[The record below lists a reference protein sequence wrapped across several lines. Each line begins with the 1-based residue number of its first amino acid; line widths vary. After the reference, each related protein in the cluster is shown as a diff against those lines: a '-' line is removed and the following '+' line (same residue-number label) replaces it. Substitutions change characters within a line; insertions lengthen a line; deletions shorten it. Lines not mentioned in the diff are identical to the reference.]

1 MINIAWSIFIVAL
14 LIAFFLIAIM
24 AIVLLYTMLSD
35 ELGWNNIFD
44 RHKREGKRK

>member
-1 MINIAWSIFIVAL
+1 MINIMWNIFIVTL
-14 LIAFFLIAIM
+14 FIAFLLIAIM

-44 RHKREGKRK
+44 RHKREGRRK